1 MSAWI
6 VAVAQID
13 VLVLAGVQFGVSYDA
28 GPSTVPAP
36 LGLAAAGRD
45 LWAENHRSIDHRYGG
60 RTEPS
65 SYLPPAAEV
74 LLDRVAVVKAIDCYV
89 YQSSEHPGWS
99 TSGAAD
105 YCRRL
110 RAAAMAGLSL
120 APGDG
125 RYPLGWDEAPWG
137 IDQLAQAGVAAGGHV
152 RAADR
157 SPTRTGRGAN
167 RMDR

>member
-6 VAVAQID
+6 VAAAQID

-99 TSGAAD
+99 TSRAAD

-110 RAAAMAGLSL
+110 RAAAMAGLPL
-120 APGDG
+120 APDGG
-125 RYPLGWDEAPWG
+125 RYPIGWDEAPWG
-137 IDQLAQAGVAAGGHV
+137 IVQLAQAAVAAGGVDRATTPCAV
-152 RAADR
+152 RSSPRR
-157 SPTRTGRGAN
+157 SAGAG
-167 RMDR
+167 